1 MLLPNIPF
9 TIKVKTQKFTK
20 LRIFTGK
27 NIVINFKII
36 NLKIKIPLIYIYIS
50 FYLSIYLSIYLSV
63 IIIIISLLP
72 LFTIIFTNIYIYIY
86 ISFYL
91 IFYILFYFILPFP
104 LLIQFHGFHSRKS
117 INNFHMTIIFK

>member
-20 LRIFTGK
+20 LRILTGK

-36 NLKIKIPLIYIYIS
+36 NLKRKITLIYIYIW

-63 IIIIISLLP
+63 VIIISLLP
-72 LFTIIFTNIYIYIY
+72 LFTIIFTNIYIY

>member
-9 TIKVKTQKFTK
+9 TIKVITQKFTK

-36 NLKIKIPLIYIYIS
+36 NLKIKITLIYIYIS

-63 IIIIISLLP
+63 IIIIIISLLP
-72 LFTIIFTNIYIYIY
+72 LFTIIFTNVYIY

>member
-20 LRIFTGK
+20 LRILTGK

-36 NLKIKIPLIYIYIS
+36 NLKRKITLIYIYIW

-63 IIIIISLLP
+63 VIIISLLP
-72 LFTIIFTNIYIYIY
+72 LFTIIFTNIYIYIILSY
-86 ISFYL
+86 ILYF
-91 IFYILFYFILPFP
+91 ILFYLTISFINSVSWISFT
-104 LLIQFHGFHSRKS
+104 K
-117 INNFHMTIIFK
+117 IN

>member
-36 NLKIKIPLIYIYIS
+36 NLKRKITLIYIYIS

-86 ISFYL
+86 IYIILSYILYF
-91 IFYILFYFILPFP
+91 ILFYLTISFINSVSWISFT
-104 LLIQFHGFHSRKS
+104 K
-117 INNFHMTIIFK
+117 IN

>member
-36 NLKIKIPLIYIYIS
+36 NLKIKITLIYIYIS

-63 IIIIISLLP
+63 IIIIIISLLP
-72 LFTIIFTNIYIYIY
+72 LFTIIFTNVYIY